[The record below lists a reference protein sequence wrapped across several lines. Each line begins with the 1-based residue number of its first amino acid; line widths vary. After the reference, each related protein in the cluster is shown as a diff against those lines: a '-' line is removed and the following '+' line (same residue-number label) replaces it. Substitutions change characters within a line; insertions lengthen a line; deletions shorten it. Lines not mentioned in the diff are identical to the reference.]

1 MKINELLETT
11 DELSTSLSPYI
22 KQFDHKSAS
31 SDGSPARTGT
41 TKTAQKGFSGKSR
54 GENREDKIRLAKRAK
69 EIEKQWNDIKRMNQ
83 RSAPPGLINQEIARL
98 AKIRSDKTLVGR
110 LQKLFK
116 SWWADDNVDD
126 KEKKRMANTIKSTD
140 LNKFLYVP
148 YDDQGRKEKKKKSQA
163 NTLRLG
169 HLNTKA
175 FKDHYGTI
183 AKKAGDLGSELLK
196 SAGGLKG

>member
-1 MKINELLETT
+1 
-11 DELSTSLSPYI
+11 
-22 KQFDHKSAS
+22 
-31 SDGSPARTGT
+31 
-41 TKTAQKGFSGKSR
+41 
-54 GENREDKIRLAKRAK
+54 
-69 EIEKQWNDIKRMNQ
+69 MNQ

-148 YDDQGRKEKKKKSQA
+148 YDDPKLAKSLDKKSRKITKNKEK
-163 NTLRLG
+163 
-169 HLNTKA
+169 
-175 FKDHYGTI
+175 
-183 AKKAGDLGSELLK
+183 
-196 SAGGLKG
+196 

>member
-11 DELSTSLSPYI
+11 DEISTKISGYV

-41 TKTAQKGFSGKSR
+41 KTAQKGIGGKSR
-54 GENREDKIRLAKRAK
+54 GESREDEERRIRQAK
-69 EIEKQWNDIKRMNQ
+69 EIEKRWNDIKRMNQ

-148 YDDQGRKEKKKKSQA
+148 YDDPGRKEKKKKKYK
-163 NTLRLG
+163 NLG
-169 HLNTKA
+169 YLNTKA

-183 AKKAGDLGSELLK
+183 VKKTGDVGSELL
-196 SAGGLKG
+196 GRLKG

>member
-1 MKINELLETT
+1 MKINELLERST
-11 DELSTSLSPYI
+11 DEISTKISGYV
-22 KQFDHKSAS
+22 KQFDRKSAS
-31 SDGSPARTGT
+31 DDRSPARTGT
-41 TKTAQKGFSGKSR
+41 TKTAQKGIGGKSR
-54 GENREDKIRLAKRAK
+54 GESREDEERRIRQAK
-69 EIEKQWNDIKRMNQ
+69 EIEKRWNDIKRMNQ

-148 YDDQGRKEKKKKSQA
+148 YDDPERKEKKKKS
-163 NTLRLG
+163 

-175 FKDHYGTI
+175 VKDQT
-183 AKKAGDLGSELLK
+183 AKAGLERVGKFGLDVCSKLLK
-196 SAGGLKG
+196 TG

>member
-11 DELSTSLSPYI
+11 DEISTKISGYV
-22 KQFDHKSAS
+22 KQFDRKSAS
-31 SDGSPARTGT
+31 DDRSPARTGT
-41 TKTAQKGFSGKSR
+41 TKTAQKGIGGKSR
-54 GENREDKIRLAKRAK
+54 GESREDEERRIRQAK
-69 EIEKQWNDIKRMNQ
+69 EIEKRWNDIKRMNQ

-148 YDDQGRKEKKKKSQA
+148 YDDPGRKEKKKKS
-163 NTLRLG
+163 

-175 FKDHYGTI
+175 VKDQT
-183 AKKAGDLGSELLK
+183 AKAGLERLGKFGLDVGSKLLK
-196 SAGGLKG
+196 TG

>member
-11 DELSTSLSPYI
+11 DEISTKISGYV

-31 SDGSPARTGT
+31 DDRSPARTGT
-41 TKTAQKGFSGKSR
+41 TKTAQKGIGGKSR
-54 GENREDKIRLAKRAK
+54 GESREDEERRIRQAK
-69 EIEKQWNDIKRMNQ
+69 EIEKRWNDIKRMNQ

-148 YDDQGRKEKKKKSQA
+148 YDDPGRKEKKKKS
-163 NTLRLG
+163 

-175 FKDHYGTI
+175 VKDQT
-183 AKKAGDLGSELLK
+183 AKAGLERLGKFGLDVGSKLLK
-196 SAGGLKG
+196 TG

>member
-11 DELSTSLSPYI
+11 DEISTKISGYV
-22 KQFDHKSAS
+22 KQFDRKSAS
-31 SDGSPARTGT
+31 DDRSPARTGT
-41 TKTAQKGFSGKSR
+41 TKTAQKGIGGKSR
-54 GENREDKIRLAKRAK
+54 GESREDEERRIRQAK
-69 EIEKQWNDIKRMNQ
+69 EIEKRWNDIKRMNQ
-83 RSAPPGLINQEIARL
+83 RSAPPRLINQEIARL

-148 YDDQGRKEKKKKSQA
+148 YDDPGRKEKKKKKYK
-163 NTLRLG
+163 NLG
-169 HLNTKA
+169 YLNTKA

-183 AKKAGDLGSELLK
+183 VKKTGDVGSKLL
-196 SAGGLKG
+196 GGLKG

>member
-1 MKINELLETT
+1 MKINELLERST
-11 DELSTSLSPYI
+11 DEISTKISGYV
-22 KQFDHKSAS
+22 KQFDRKSAS
-31 SDGSPARTGT
+31 DDRSPARTGT
-41 TKTAQKGFSGKSR
+41 TKTAQKGIGGKSR
-54 GENREDKIRLAKRAK
+54 GESREDEERRIRQAK
-69 EIEKQWNDIKRMNQ
+69 EIEKRWNDIKRMNQ

-148 YDDQGRKEKKKKSQA
+148 YDDPERKEKKKKS
-163 NTLRLG
+163 

-175 FKDHYGTI
+175 VKDQT
-183 AKKAGDLGSELLK
+183 AKAGLERLGKFGLDVGSKLLK
-196 SAGGLKG
+196 TG

>member
-11 DELSTSLSPYI
+11 EEISTKISGYV

-41 TKTAQKGFSGKSR
+41 KTAQKGIGGKSR
-54 GENREDKIRLAKRAK
+54 GESREDEERRIRQAK
-69 EIEKQWNDIKRMNQ
+69 EIEKRWNDIKRMNQ

-148 YDDQGRKEKKKKSQA
+148 YDDPERKEKKKKS
-163 NTLRLG
+163 

-175 FKDHYGTI
+175 VKDQT
-183 AKKAGDLGSELLK
+183 AKAGLERLGKFGLDVGSKLLK
-196 SAGGLKG
+196 TG

>member
-1 MKINELLETT
+1 MKINELLERST
-11 DELSTSLSPYI
+11 DEISTKISGYV

-41 TKTAQKGFSGKSR
+41 KTAQKGIGGKSR
-54 GENREDKIRLAKRAK
+54 GESREDEERRIRQAK
-69 EIEKQWNDIKRMNQ
+69 EIEKRWNDIKRMNQ

-148 YDDQGRKEKKKKSQA
+148 YDDPERKEKKKKS
-163 NTLRLG
+163 

-175 FKDHYGTI
+175 VKDQT
-183 AKKAGDLGSELLK
+183 AKAGLERLGKFGLDVGSKLLK
-196 SAGGLKG
+196 TG

>member
-1 MKINELLETT
+1 MKINELLERST
-11 DELSTSLSPYI
+11 DEISTSLSPYI
-22 KQFDHKSAS
+22 KQFDRKSAS
-31 SDGSPARTGT
+31 DDRSPARTGT
-41 TKTAQKGFSGKSR
+41 TKTAQKGIGGKSR
-54 GENREDKIRLAKRAK
+54 GESREDEERRIRQAK
-69 EIEKQWNDIKRMNQ
+69 EIEKRWNDIKRMNQ

-148 YDDQGRKEKKKKSQA
+148 YDDPERKEKKKKS
-163 NTLRLG
+163 

-175 FKDHYGTI
+175 VKDQT
-183 AKKAGDLGSELLK
+183 AKAGLERLGKFGLDVGSKLLK
-196 SAGGLKG
+196 TG

>member
-11 DELSTSLSPYI
+11 DEISTKISGYV
-22 KQFDHKSAS
+22 KQFDRKSAS
-31 SDGSPARTGT
+31 DDRSPARTGT
-41 TKTAQKGFSGKSR
+41 KTAQKGIGGKSR
-54 GENREDKIRLAKRAK
+54 GESREDEERRIRQAK
-69 EIEKQWNDIKRMNQ
+69 EIEKRWNDIKRMNQ

-148 YDDQGRKEKKKKSQA
+148 YDDPERKEKKKKS
-163 NTLRLG
+163 

-175 FKDHYGTI
+175 VKDQT
-183 AKKAGDLGSELLK
+183 AKAGLERLGKFGLDVGSKLLK
-196 SAGGLKG
+196 TG

>member
-11 DELSTSLSPYI
+11 DEISTKISGYV
-22 KQFDHKSAS
+22 KQFDRKSAS
-31 SDGSPARTGT
+31 DDRSPARTGT
-41 TKTAQKGFSGKSR
+41 TKTAQKGIGGKSR
-54 GENREDKIRLAKRAK
+54 GESREDEERRIRQAK
-69 EIEKQWNDIKRMNQ
+69 EIEKRWNDIKRMNQ

-148 YDDQGRKEKKKKSQA
+148 YDDPERKEKKKKSQA
-163 NTLRLG
+163 STLRLG

-183 AKKAGDLGSELLK
+183 VKKTGDVGSELL
-196 SAGGLKG
+196 GRLKG